1 MCGETRTRRRNV
13 GRSVPQMA
21 QPQRGPHDF
30 DRNADLA
37 SDYPCRQRCRSGDG
51 AGLFVYYWYT
61 RPTTLTVAVGSLDG
75 EAPKLMSALA
85 SRLAAAN
92 APVRLKL
99 AETTTALE
107 AAEMFSSNNTDL
119 AVVRGDVGDLSQAQA
134 VVILAHAVVLLV
146 APPGSSITDIAGLK
160 RVTVGVVGGE
170 TNRRVVSALT
180 QEYDLGR
187 ANVTFRNLLPAE
199 TRRALETR
207 EVRAV
212 LVVVPLAEKYL
223 ALLRGLFPQNPK
235 SAPVLIPIEAAGA
248 IAEKQRAYESF
259 DVPKGTLRG
268 SPAVPSDD
276 LTTLRVSFYVVAR
289 KDLDNDLVGEL
300 TEALMKARRDLLG
313 ELPLLGQMTAPST
326 DSDAYLPVHPGA
338 AAFYNGTQQSFLD
351 KWGNA
356 IFLTPMILGGIAS
369 VLAAAWKFLRDGEPR
384 KSEQALD
391 SLYALGRRIRTAEAE
406 SDLSEIE
413 REIDRVLQ
421 MQREKAVA
429 GDENALDDTT
439 LNVAAHRLQSLVHER
454 RMLLAARPDGKAMA

>member
-1 MCGETRTRRRNV
+1 MTSIAMPTWLRTILV
-13 GRSVPQMA
+13 ASVVV
-21 QPQRGPHDF
+21 
-30 DRNADLA
+30 LVT
-37 SDYPCRQRCRSGDG
+37 G

-99 AETTTALE
+99 VETTTALE
-107 AAEMFSSNNTDL
+107 AAEMFSSDKTDL

-146 APPGSSITDIAGLK
+146 APPGSSIADIAGLK

-170 TNRRVVSALT
+170 TNRKVVSALT

-187 ANVTFRNLLPAE
+187 ANVTFRNLAPAE

-235 SAPVLIPIEAAGA
+235 SAPVLIPIDAAGA

-313 ELPLLGQMTAPST
+313 EFPLLGQMTAPST

-338 AAFYNGTQQSFLD
+338 AAFYNGTQESFLD

-356 IFLTPMILGGIAS
+356 IFLTPMILGGLAS

-384 KSEQALD
+384 KSEEALD

-413 REIDRVLQ
+413 REIDSVLQ

-429 GDENALDDTT
+429 GDENALDVTT

-454 RMLLAARPDGKAMA
+454 RTLLAARPDGKAMA

>member
-1 MCGETRTRRRNV
+1 MTSIAMPTWLRIILV
-13 GRSVPQMA
+13 ASVVV
-21 QPQRGPHDF
+21 
-30 DRNADLA
+30 LVT
-37 SDYPCRQRCRSGDG
+37 G

-338 AAFYNGTQQSFLD
+338 AAFYNGSQQSFLD

-454 RMLLAARPDGKAMA
+454 RTLLAARPDGKAMA

>member
-1 MCGETRTRRRNV
+1 MTSIAMPTWLRIILV
-13 GRSVPQMA
+13 ASVVVLVTGM
-21 QPQRGPHDF
+21 
-30 DRNADLA
+30 
-37 SDYPCRQRCRSGDG
+37 
-51 AGLFVYYWYT
+51 GLFVYYWYT

-338 AAFYNGTQQSFLD
+338 AAFYNGSQQSFLD